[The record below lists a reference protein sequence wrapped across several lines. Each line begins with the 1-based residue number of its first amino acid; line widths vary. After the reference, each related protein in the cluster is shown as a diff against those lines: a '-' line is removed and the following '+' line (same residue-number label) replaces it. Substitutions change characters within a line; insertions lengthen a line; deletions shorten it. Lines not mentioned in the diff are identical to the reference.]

1 MFILKTNMA
10 EKRSMEKQLLLTG
23 SLNTLVPVD
32 SSAETSIAYKL
43 VTLLIKRGNFLS
55 NSQNQ
60 YEYLF

>member
-32 SSAETSIAYKL
+32 SSAATSIAYKL

>member
-60 YEYLF
+60 YECLF